1 MPIQHTWEK
10 QGVYRKVTGSITG
23 AEYISAVEEVSSAPS
38 FETIRYVIN
47 DLLEVTE
54 QNLTTD
60 DIEYMAAIDSAASKT
75 NPNIVIAIIA
85 TEKQIQALAKLYG
98 DISKRL
104 VSPYRTEI
112 FTNTED
118 ARAWVKNNRR
128 LGEYSVKQIKL

>member
-1 MPIQHTWEK
+1 K

-85 TEKQIQALAKLYG
+85 TEKQIQALAKLY
-98 DISKRL
+98 
-104 VSPYRTEI
+104 
-112 FTNTED
+112 
-118 ARAWVKNNRR
+118 
-128 LGEYSVKQIKL
+128 